1 MSGCPWRRE
10 PLTEAE
16 KRRIVSAH
24 EAGVNIARIAAIFN
38 VSVVTISKV
47 LNEMPTIRSTP

>member
-24 EAGVNIARIAAIFN
+24 EAGVNIARIAKIYG
-38 VSVVTISKV
+38 VSVATISKI
-47 LNEMPTIRSTP
+47 LKESK